1 MFKNNKISILIA
13 LFVAENI
20 VILFLFGM
28 GVINLNLG
36 KNVAGVYRLAT
47 LQAQDSQEF
56 TPMEGVEILKIF
68 ADGFWIS
75 PAYEKDTKRVVSLSG
90 GRYTYDSKQNNIEEE
105 VLFNLK
111 DLNSIGLKTPYKLY
125 LNETGFYQSGV
136 YKQNTNDPWKVEER
150 WIKE

>member
-1 MFKNNKISILIA
+1 MFKNNKISILVS
-13 LFVAENI
+13 LFFAENI
-20 VILFLFGM
+20 VILFLLGI
-28 GVINLNLG
+28 GVINFNFG
-36 KNVAGVYRLAT
+36 KDVAGVYRLDT

-90 GRYTYDSKQNNIEEE
+90 GRYTYDSTQNNIEEE

-111 DLNSIGLKTPYKLY
+111 DLSSIGLKTPYKIY
-125 LNETGFYQSGV
+125 LNETGFYQSGI
-136 YKQNTNDPWKVEER
+136 YKQHTNDPWKVEER